1 MFGLNRFI
9 WLASALS
16 SRKAGERF
24 SGGVHFL
31 SALLIPAL
39 FLSLSLPAS
48 AEPTAQSPEGQATP
62 EQVTP
67 TLTPGTPAT
76 LCPWKISFA
85 FKGDSMTQGRMPFI
99 KAFPPLS
106 GDSPICLVEARKKA
120 REVYNL
126 TKNGAWPQYADDK
139 ALEAFLDLF
148 SDTLSASF
156 HVYGAY
162 DQWIANGEELPFC
175 LQPNC
180 GKKCLCALSRN
191 EYNTRIE
198 QLKKLKAA
206 KEKWLRCDSAV
217 RPNTASRHYSG
228 ACTSGSFLIDRDCKP
243 ISEGAYGECAT
254 QITALQIRPSSPI
267 SLIWEDRF
275 DIESARSIVRFP
287 LDPALPDRWY
297 EWQGSGSAP
306 LLVYDP
312 NHTGNI
318 ISASQLF
325 GNWTFGGRER
335 VALKDLG
342 TNLSSQ
348 AAPWGNGYEAL
359 ATLDRDGDGEVS
371 GGELHDLALWFD
383 YNRDA
388 KSQPGEVKRLG
399 DVGVTRLLVGPVAA
413 TPGSRN
419 VSVARGFTRVVE
431 GREVVG
437 KTVDWFSD
445 GAATQMELVMRHRV
459 RALDEKRELPLPFGG
474 SELTGSSEELQSPL
488 PLPAAKFVQ
497 DSKIAGAWTWGADE
511 DGAMTRGVL
520 LLDEYEDGA
529 IFATSISEVPVS
541 DPSQAVVSMM
551 AFQALEG
558 HITRR
563 GEDGIEFELASPS
576 AITVGARRPNK
587 VISNVVF
594 DPKSKKLSGTTT
606 EVIYE
611 GTKEASVTY
620 SWHAKNK

>member
-1 MFGLNRFI
+1 MIGLSRCA
-9 WLASALS
+9 WLAIPPKTERALEVFPL
-16 SRKAGERF
+16 R
-24 SGGVHFL
+24 VLVL
-31 SALLIPAL
+31 SAF
-39 FLSLSLPAS
+39 FLSLSLTAS
-48 AEPTAQSPEGQATP
+48 AEPRAQGPEGQATF
-62 EQVTP
+62 EQATP
-67 TLTPGTPAT
+67 TPTPAT
-76 LCPWKISFA
+76 PATACPWKISFE
-85 FKGDSMTQGRMPFI
+85 FKGEGFSQGEVKFGD
-99 KAFPPLS
+99 AFPPLS
-106 GDSPICLVEARKKA
+106 GEAPTCLVEARKKA
-120 REVYNL
+120 KEVYDEYKTGL
-126 TKNGAWPQYADDK
+126 WPQYADDK
-139 ALEAFLDLF
+139 ALEAFLALF
-148 SDTLSASF
+148 SDTLLASF

-162 DQWIANGEELPFC
+162 DEWMANGENLRYCKQPDVPF
-175 LQPNC
+175 NC
-180 GKKCLCALSRN
+180 SEKCLCALTPD
-191 EYNTRIE
+191 EYNARIG
-198 QLKKLKAA
+198 QLKKLKDS
-206 KEKWLRCDSAV
+206 KERFLRCNSAV
-217 RPNTASRHYSG
+217 KANKASRHYTG

-243 ISEGAYGECAT
+243 ILEGAYGECAT

-267 SLIWEDRF
+267 SLIWEESF
-275 DIESARSIVRFP
+275 DIENARSIVRFP
-287 LDPALPDRWY
+287 LDPALSDRWY

-335 VALKDLG
+335 VALRDLG
-342 TNLSSQ
+342 TNLASQ

-359 ATLDRDGDGEVS
+359 ATLDRDGDGEIS
-371 GGELHDLALWFD
+371 GGELHDLGLWFD

-388 KSQPGEVKRLG
+388 KSQGGEVKRLG
-399 DVGVTRLLVGPVAA
+399 DVGVTRLLVGPVEA

-459 RALDEKRELPLPFGG
+459 GALDETRELPLPFGG

-541 DPSQAVVSMM
+541 DPSQAVGSMV

-558 HITRR
+558 HVTRR
-563 GEDGIEFELASPS
+563 GEDGIEFELASPP

-587 VISNVVF
+587 VISKVVF